1 MERVN
6 AADGS
11 PGGGSEPVASNLWVN
26 VIVMTV
32 LTLTSWFLISSPVLT
47 TCLLWVGPIA
57 LRRSS
62 REETPRFYDPR
73 ACLKIPMTLCTA
85 WGSSPC
91 LLHSFVSLSLHSP
104 DDRVNELKYAEEKP
118 GSPTKLPEIR
128 TAKTTKFWISPVKKS
143 SVPTTVI
150 SSLTGTVPG
159 TKRLTNKTHL
169 VIMIEDISWPSM
181 Q

>member
-6 AADGS
+6 TVDGS
-11 PGGGSEPVASNLWVN
+11 PGGGSQPVASNLWVN

-57 LRRSS
+57 LWRSS
-62 REETPRFYDPR
+62 REETPRFYDPC
-73 ACLKIPMTLCTA
+73 ACLKIPMTLHTA
-85 WGSSPC
+85 WGSGPC
-91 LLHSFVSLSLHSP
+91 RLHSFVSLSLHSP
-104 DDRVNELKYAEEKP
+104 DDRVNELNML
-118 GSPTKLPEIR
+118 SRSLDHLQSCLKLGQQRQPNSEFLLWR
-128 TAKTTKFWISPVKKS
+128 RVQS
-143 SVPTTVI
+143 PTTVI
-150 SSLTGTVPG
+150 WSLKGTVPG

-169 VIMIEDISWPSM
+169 VIMIEDIFWPSM